1 MPVVNP
7 PTITLDGLNPYILE
21 TGTAYVEPGAIADD
35 PEEGT
40 LTDKI
45 IYAGQVN
52 SNLLGNYYLQYSV
65 TDSDSN
71 TTTVER
77 EVRVVDTTAPTI
89 SPTGNT
95 IVTLEVGTT
104 YSDQGA
110 TATDNYDPA
119 VNVVVGGDNV
129 DTTTV
134 GTYTVTY
141 NASDSSGNA
150 ATQVTRTVNGVDT
163 TAPTVTVNSANPLII
178 SLGGAFSIPGYTTS
192 DNSQGTVT
200 VNVTENVNT
209 NVTGAYTVEYS
220 ATDPSANN
228 HIEIL
233 DVYVGPE
240 AIAGTDTSICKN
252 DEIYLGSYSADPSY
266 TYQWTSSPAV
276 GTADGPS
283 IDNPGQAY
291 TRAVP
296 QVTTLFTLTVTAKIN
311 GVDVV
316 ETDDILV
323 TVVDNPAAS
332 VIADTE
338 ICTGES
344 IAVGATAVSGSTY
357 EWSSSPAGFS
367 STAANPTFSPTQT
380 TTFTLIETK
389 TASLIV
395 LQQIA

>member
-1 MPVVNP
+1 MYKLIRYSIFSVFSSILFLGFSPMPVVNP

-77 EVRVVDTTAPTI
+77 EVRVVATTAPTI

-150 ATQVTRTVNGVDT
+150 ATQVTRTVNVVDT

-178 SLGGAFSIPGYTTS
+178 SLG
-192 DNSQGTVT
+192 
-200 VNVTENVNT
+200 
-209 NVTGAYTVEYS
+209 
-220 ATDPSANN
+220 
-228 HIEIL
+228 
-233 DVYVGPE
+233 
-240 AIAGTDTSICKN
+240 
-252 DEIYLGSYSADPSY
+252 
-266 TYQWTSSPAV
+266 
-276 GTADGPS
+276 
-283 IDNPGQAY
+283 
-291 TRAVP
+291 VP
-296 QVTTLFTLTVTAKIN
+296 FLYQVTQLLTTAK
-311 GVDVV
+311 VR
-316 ETDDILV
+316 
-323 TVVDNPAAS
+323 
-332 VIADTE
+332 
-338 ICTGES
+338 
-344 IAVGATAVSGSTY
+344 
-357 EWSSSPAGFS
+357 
-367 STAANPTFSPTQT
+367 
-380 TTFTLIETK
+380 
-389 TASLIV
+389 
-395 LQQIA
+395 